1 MPSSLFVAKA
11 IGAPTSICAIWPHR
25 SLFPVLAHGRK
36 NWRSGLDE
44 FYRSFS
50 KTAFVRAL
58 QRLVP
63 AVQPTDL
70 MPGGSGVRAQAV
82 TREARWWMI

>member
-1 MPSSLFVAKA
+1 MAPSMPDPNAVLAFVAKA

-25 SLFPVLAHGRK
+25 SLFPGFWRMAAK

-63 AVQPTDL
+63 AVQP
-70 MPGGSGVRAQAV
+70 P
-82 TREARWWMI
+82 I